1 MLITDQISCFVPNPL
16 RGENIDE
23 LGVRFPDMTTVYDR
37 ELRSLVRAAAEKNGI
52 DLKEGVYVQL
62 PGPSYETPAEIR
74 MLAALGGDAV
84 GMSTVVEVIAARHA
98 GLRVCGVSCV
108 ANLAAGIS
116 PDPLTVEEVMQ
127 AADAAAPKFK
137 RLLWDSIAAMEQEE

>member
-1 MLITDQISCFVPNPL
+1 MLADHVSCFVPNPL

-23 LGVRFPDMTTVYDR
+23 WGERFPDMSAVYDPA
-37 ELRSLVRAAAEKNGI
+37 LRSLLRAVGEKNGI

-62 PGPSYETPAEIR
+62 PGPSFETPAEIR
-74 MLAALGGDAV
+74 MLKALGCDAV
-84 GMSTVVEVIAARHA
+84 GMSTVVEAIAGRHM

-108 ANLAAGIS
+108 ANLAAGLS
-116 PDPLTVEEVMQ
+116 PHPLSLQEVLD

-137 RLLWDSIAAMEQEE
+137 KLLWDAIAAMHREEK